1 MSSANNV
8 RPLRLWQSVLR
19 FAVPALY
26 GVFAHYVLFPF
37 LVSLGFS
44 QENAYHTAHLTVFIL
59 LLLFTVVA
67 LRADGWPLRW
77 TTLTERLRFKPMD
90 VTAWKW
96 TLPLTVV
103 YLAMGLLLN
112 MLGQFIFELIDF
124 SPPEP
129 DVQLTNIPFLVIVLI
144 MNISSEELWW
154 RGYILPRQELEHG
167 KLAWLVNGILWS
179 LFHIFKWWAVPF
191 MLVREWM
198 IPFVAQ
204 RTKNTTP
211 PFLIHLVSNGLGLLL
226 SIIPLL

>member
-1 MSSANNV
+1 MSSTGNV
-8 RPLRLWQSVLR
+8 RPMRLWQSVLL
-19 FAVPALY
+19 FGLPALY
-26 GVFAHYVLFPF
+26 GVFANYVLFPS

-44 QENAYHTAHLTVFIL
+44 QENAYHTAHLTVFV
-59 LLLFTVVA
+59 LLFALTIIA

-77 TTLTERLRFKPMD
+77 STLAERLRFKPMD
-90 VTAWKW
+90 ATAWKW

-112 MLGQFIFELIDF
+112 MLAGFLYEIIGFL
-124 SPPEP
+124 PPEP
-129 DVQLTNIPFLVIVLI
+129 DVPLTNVPFLLVVLI
-144 MNISSEELWW
+144 MNIVSEEMWW
-154 RGYILPRQELEHG
+154 RGYILPRQELAHG
-167 KLAWLVNGILWS
+167 KLAWAVNGILWS